1 MSVHYR
7 KWVDHCTVAVL
18 LFDAVLLALLELLF
32 LPAYIGS
39 VQFPVTVALAVFTN
53 PLLVAVAGR
62 FSSNGLVTAAP
73 LLVWFATVV
82 VFGTMGPGGDMLL
95 PAEDWRSY
103 LLIGGGT
110 LPAAAMLGIVRGK
123 QPRPR

>member
-1 MSVHYR
+1 MTEHSR
-7 KWVDHCTVAVL
+7 DWGEHCAVAVL
-18 LFDAVLLALLELLF
+18 LFDAVLLAVLELLF
-32 LPAYIGS
+32 LPSYIGS
-39 VQFPVTVALAVFTN
+39 VQFPVTAALAVFTN
-53 PLLVAVAGR
+53 PLLVAAAGR
-62 FSSNGLVTAAP
+62 FSSNGLVAAAP

-123 QPRPR
+123 QSRTR

>member
-1 MSVHYR
+1 MNEHSPSWIDR
-7 KWVDHCTVAVL
+7 CTLGVL
-18 LFDAVLLALLELLF
+18 LFDAVLLAVLELLF

-82 VFGTMGPGGDMLL
+82 VFGTMGPGGNTLL
-95 PAEDWRSY
+95 LAEDWRSY

-110 LPAAAMLGIVRGK
+110 LPAAAMLGITRGK
-123 QPRPR
+123 QPRTR